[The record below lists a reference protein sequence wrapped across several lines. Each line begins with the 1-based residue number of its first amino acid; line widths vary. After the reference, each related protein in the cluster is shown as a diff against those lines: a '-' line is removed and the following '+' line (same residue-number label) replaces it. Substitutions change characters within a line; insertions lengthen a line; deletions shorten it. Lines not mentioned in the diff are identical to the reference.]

1 MVTTEK
7 NNHSSTLVRGLK
19 VLELIAQEGAR
30 KGLSLQNVVSS
41 LKINK
46 SNAYRYLSTLCDQ
59 GWLER
64 DDDTFH
70 YRLGKKS
77 LQLSGSFLYHLDL
90 RAIARVYLQRLVE
103 ETHQTAHISILSN
116 DQILYIDKV
125 ESNSPI
131 QMRSFAGMVA
141 PLYCTAMG
149 KAILASKPVNQVS
162 ELVGG
167 KLTKKTGH
175 TLTTID
181 ELITDLEKTIQRGYS
196 FDNEENEMGIS
207 CIGAAL
213 YDFNDQ
219 VIGAISISA
228 MTQSLDQDTIETFSA
243 KVRQTASQI
252 SQAMGCFQDHWKLNI
267 KGYQNI
273 AK

>member
-1 MVTTEK
+1 
-7 NNHSSTLVRGLK
+7 
-19 VLELIAQEGAR
+19 
-30 KGLSLQNVVSS
+30 
-41 LKINK
+41 
-46 SNAYRYLSTLCDQ
+46 
-59 GWLER
+59 
-64 DDDTFH
+64 
-70 YRLGKKS
+70 
-77 LQLSGSFLYHLDL
+77 
-90 RAIARVYLQRLVE
+90 
-103 ETHQTAHISILSN
+103 
-116 DQILYIDKV
+116 
-125 ESNSPI
+125 
-131 QMRSFAGMVA
+131 MRSFAGMVA

-228 MTQSLDQDTIETFSA
+228 MTQSLDQETIEAISA

>member
-1 MVTTEK
+1 MVMPEK
-7 NNHSSTLVRGLK
+7 NNHSSTLVRGLR

-30 KGLSLQNVVSS
+30 KGLSLQDVVST

-46 SNAYRYLSTLCDQ
+46 SNAYRYMSTLCDH

-149 KAILASKPVNQVS
+149 KAILASKPVKLVR
-162 ELVGG
+162 ELVDG
-167 KLTKKTGH
+167 KLLKKTNN
-175 TLTTID
+175 TLTTIHA
-181 ELITDLEKTIQRGYS
+181 LITDLEKTIQSGYA
-196 FDNEENEMGIS
+196 FDNEENEEGIS
-207 CIGAAL
+207 CFGAAL
-213 YDFNDQ
+213 YGFDNE

-228 MTQSLDQDTIETFSA
+228 MTQSLDQDTIEALST

-252 SQAMGCFQDHWKLNI
+252 SQAMGCLQDHWKLNI
-267 KGYQNI
+267 KGYESI
-273 AK
+273 VK